1 MKKKHG
7 KIHHYIDF
15 MQNMQIYAQNMHK
28 HYSVVKNM
36 HIYAKKICIKNTN
49 QHIFFYP

>member
-28 HYSVVKNM
+28 HCSVVKKYANIRKQDM
-36 HIYAKKICIKNTN
+36 HKKHKIAFDV
-49 QHIFFYP
+49 Q